1 MSERNRPHNGRDRSG
16 HFKVKQADV
25 EELRNDPAGD
35 DYLRDDVRLGG
46 AIADTGIHAG
56 EAGKH
61 IEDLEEENR
70 ENVERLRSP
79 YREPGGRAARAKR
92 AKSGQ
97 QSGSKRPA
105 DRTGSAKRA

>member
-1 MSERNRPHNGRDRSG
+1 MLFAVFSSNDFKRVSAKMSERNRPHNGRDRSG

-70 ENVERLRSP
+70 ENVERLRDTIAP
-79 YREPGGRAARAKR
+79 KRRRKAMRKAR
-92 AKSGQ
+92 
-97 QSGSKRPA
+97 
-105 DRTGSAKRA
+105 